1 MSRFAKALEGGA
13 ENLTLA
19 IADWMFNESLSA
31 DEGKADFWI
40 KNPESRGFSKF
51 VKNPGIKANPE
62 SPG

>member
-31 DEGKADFWI
+31 DEGKLFGRFRDFDLL
-40 KNPESRGFSKF
+40 
-51 VKNPGIKANPE
+51 
-62 SPG
+62 

>member
-31 DEGKADFWI
+31 DEGKADF
-40 KNPESRGFSKF
+40 
-51 VKNPGIKANPE
+51 
-62 SPG
+62 